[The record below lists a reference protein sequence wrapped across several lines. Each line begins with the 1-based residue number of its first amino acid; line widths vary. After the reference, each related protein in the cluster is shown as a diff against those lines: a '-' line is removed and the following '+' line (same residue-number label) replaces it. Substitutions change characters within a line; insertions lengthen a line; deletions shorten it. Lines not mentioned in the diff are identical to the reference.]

1 MKKASSAKNGG
12 LSLLIN
18 WVDWTVIQKVAGVRN
33 AVMMWLVSQR
43 YWAAPASARL
53 TVGVKSCTQVFILRL
68 CSFIR
73 PWMGSLKIGLSQP
86 KSRFTLESKA
96 TTPEVGAFQVLCV
109 LLCLPLGH
117 EDPCC
122 KQAIVATHGSR
133 DIVGWV
139 WTMVCKTVSL
149 GLFDKIF
156 PFSNKISI
164 GG

>member
-12 LSLLIN
+12 RSLLIN
-18 WVDWTVIQKVAGVRN
+18 WVDWTVIRKVAGVRN

-96 TTPEVGAFQVLCV
+96 TTDSWGWSFSFSLCYFLSSSRPWRS
-109 LLCLPLGH
+109 LLQASHSCHTWIQRYCRMGLNHGLP
-117 EDPCC
+117 DCF
-122 KQAIVATHGSR
+122 S
-133 DIVGWV
+133 W
-139 WTMVCKTVSL
+139 SL
-149 GLFDKIF
+149 WQD
-156 PFSNKISI
+156 ISI
-164 GG
+164 L